1 MPVREQDGTAPR
13 LAADAFVAPN
23 ADVVGDVSMAEQSSV
38 WFSSVVRSNGA
49 PVSLGVGTDVQDNS
63 LVESVPG
70 RPARLGNYVSL
81 GHGATVRGA
90 ELDDHVLIAMHAVV
104 QPGCR
109 IGTGTIV
116 AANATVPE
124 GTVVPPNSLVVGDQG
139 RVVRETTEAERERIQ
154 VTSSHYME
162 LASHYREGI
171 GRGH

>member
-1 MPVREQDGTAPR
+1 MPVREQDGSAPR

-23 ADVVGDVSMAEQSSV
+23 AEVIGDGSIAEQSSV

-49 PVSLGVGTDVQDNS
+49 PVSLGAGTDIQDNS
-63 LVESVPG
+63 LVESVAG

-90 ELDDHVLIAMHAVV
+90 GLDDHVLIAMHAVV
-104 QPGCR
+104 LPGCR
-109 IGTGTIV
+109 IGSGTII

-139 RVVRETTEAERERIQ
+139 RIVRETTEAERGRIRD
-154 VTSSHYME
+154 TPGHYME
-162 LASHYREGI
+162 LARHYREGI

>member
-1 MPVREQDGTAPR
+1 MPVRDQDATTPR
-13 LAADAFVAPN
+13 LADDVFVAPN
-23 ADVVGDVSMAEQSSV
+23 AVVVGDVTMAERSSV
-38 WFSSVVRSNGA
+38 WFSSTIRSNGA

-70 RPARLGNYVSL
+70 QPATLGSYVSL
-81 GHGATVRGA
+81 GHGATVQGA
-90 ELDDHVLIAMHAVV
+90 HLDDNVLIAMHAVV

-109 IGTGTIV
+109 IGSGTIV
-116 AANATVPE
+116 AANATVPA

-139 RVVRETTEAERERIQ
+139 RIVRETTEDERGRIDA
-154 VTSSHYME
+154 TSSHYME

>member
-1 MPVREQDGTAPR
+1 MPIREHEGKRPR
-13 LAADAFVAPN
+13 LAEDVWIAPN
-23 ADVVGDVSMAEQSSV
+23 AEVIGDVELAERSSV
-38 WFSSVVRSNGA
+38 WFSSLIRSNGA

-63 LVESVPG
+63 LVESAPG
-70 RPARLGNYVSL
+70 QPARLGNYVSL

-104 QPGCR
+104 LPGCR

-139 RVVRETTEAERERIQ
+139 RIVRETTEAERGRIRD
-154 VTSSHYME
+154 TSSHYME
-162 LASHYREGI
+162 LARHYREGI